1 MGNAEKMNKF
11 HEITPEQISASFTSR
26 KTAGRAG
33 PLFTSEHRD
42 ALALCFQSVA
52 KIWNIPLETRE
63 DIEEHRRTSGGRNS
77 AVGMFS
83 CFYTHMKEML
93 NLDDTQ
99 QSEED
104 FLKRIML
111 PHTKGTE

>member
-1 MGNAEKMNKF
+1 MNKF
-11 HEITPEQISASFTSR
+11 HAITPEQISASFTSR
-26 KTAGRAG
+26 KTAPG

-52 KIWNIPLETRE
+52 KIWNIPLESHE
-63 DIEEHRRTSGGRNS
+63 DFEESRRTAGEQHS
-77 AVGMFS
+77 ALSMFS

-93 NLDDTQ
+93 NLDDTDQ
-99 QSEED
+99 PEED
-104 FLKRIML
+104 FLKRIIL

>member
-1 MGNAEKMNKF
+1 MNKF
-11 HEITPEQISASFTSR
+11 HTITPEQISESFTSR
-26 KTAGRAG
+26 KTAPG
-33 PLFTSEHRD
+33 PLFTSKHRD

-52 KIWNIPLETRE
+52 KIWDIPLETHE
-63 DIEEHRRTSGGRNS
+63 DFEEYQKTNPDQYS
-77 AVGMFS
+77 ALSMFA

-93 NLDDTQ
+93 NLDDTDQ
-99 QSEED
+99 PEED